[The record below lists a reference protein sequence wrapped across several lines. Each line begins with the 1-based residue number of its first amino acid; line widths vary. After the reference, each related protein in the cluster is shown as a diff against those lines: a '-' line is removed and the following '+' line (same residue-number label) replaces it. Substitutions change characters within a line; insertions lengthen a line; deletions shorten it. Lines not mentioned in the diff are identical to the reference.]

1 MNKKDL
7 LFITISSILLT
18 LSFPPF
24 PFGFLAYFSLVF
36 LIIALEKSF
45 VTQSFSF
52 DNSTSWV
59 KVNPK
64 GLRYDFSTPKPGRLG
79 RAFKLGYV
87 FGLISNT
94 LLLFWI
100 GYAHIPGAIVAIL
113 ALSFYT
119 AILFLV
125 YAQIQRFLQEK
136 TIFLLPFLWVGM
148 EYGRS
153 LGEIAFPW
161 LNLAYTQTYYVH
173 LIQYSSF
180 TGVWGVSF
188 WVALLN
194 VLVYLGIKNFSEG
207 SRQNAGN
214 DRKKLLGL
222 SAIFIILIVIPYIYG
237 MAVIPKEKEKGEV
250 KIALLQGDID
260 PEVKWDERFLG
271 YNFDVYTKMSREVG
285 KEKVDL
291 LIWPETACPCYL
303 IAEPGYF
310 KMIQSLSESLN
321 TEILTGTNHYK
332 YLGESLYVF
341 YNSAFLFKPYGEFP
355 TIYSKIHL
363 VPGSERLPF
372 SDKVRIMRKLQLGQ
386 ADFSPGNELVVFNNH
401 KGKFAVLICFES
413 IFPDLVRRFVIKG
426 ADFLVNITND
436 AWWGKTSGP
445 FQHSQIAVFRAI
457 ENRISIARCANSG
470 VSMFID
476 PYGRTYQKTK
486 IFVRETVIGE
496 IPIKKETTF
505 YTLYGDWLGKGCFF
519 VSILFFIL
527 SFFIKKV

>member
-1 MNKKDL
+1 
-7 LFITISSILLT
+7 
-18 LSFPPF
+18 
-24 PFGFLAYFSLVF
+24 
-36 LIIALEKSF
+36 
-45 VTQSFSF
+45 
-52 DNSTSWV
+52 
-59 KVNPK
+59 
-64 GLRYDFSTPKPGRLG
+64 LG

-173 LIQYSSF
+173 LIQYSSL

-321 TEILTGTNHYK
+321 TEILTGTNHYR
-332 YLGESLYVF
+332 YWGESLYVF